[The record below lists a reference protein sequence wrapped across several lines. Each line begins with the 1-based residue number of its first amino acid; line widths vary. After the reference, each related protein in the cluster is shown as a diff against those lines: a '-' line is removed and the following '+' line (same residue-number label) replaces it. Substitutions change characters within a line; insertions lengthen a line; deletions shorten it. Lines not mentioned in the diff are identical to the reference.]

1 MTGEERLNVIEC
13 PCQTFCS
20 IRDVQE
26 ALYHEDRT
34 RTLIH
39 WLSGEVDEAA
49 FREKRSLS
57 CGVAAAAAAA
67 VRCKNRVRSSLSI
80 LNAIRDACRPFLES
94 HGNSAGGG
102 VSGGKPDKDAPDET
116 PVVYEDA
123 FPSLASLGS
132 VTTTH
137 ITAITTTAPKKANV
151 LVGRKKVKPPKSNAV
166 VSVEK
171 VKPPVKPKRR
181 IRPASVNAV
190 SSSAWGQSTTS
201 STFPSGNLVNLPS
214 EEPLILDSRTRGPPL
229 VSQASSE
236 SEAKRTAA
244 ATVTKDEH
252 ATDKAAVNTSFSTP
266 SKKPAPTTRILETKD
281 EIATL
286 PRLQNLIDTYCTL
299 IRSSLVPSTA
309 LELHLLIRLLTLTTQ
324 DTETCSGESELSEI
338 LCSTSRC
345 LYFSCQ
351 ALRQLAYILRGIGMP
366 LLPELVRCRPF
377 YSQLPE
383 LAQEFEL
390 LMEEQAARGLSKSAL
405 PVGNQ
410 TALLT
415 LPFNQQRDSRHNY
428 KSREDQ
434 ALYKN
439 REESRDAFL
448 YQLRAFLS
456 VRGKLVDA
464 AQADKAIRKIKMS
477 SRVVVDDVTDVNM
490 SWFAGFFCD
499 LLLQIGFVPL
509 QETDKDLLNI
519 ADKDKLQKLHKRFSS
534 KVSQTNKS
542 SKKVVADPKR
552 DTKAASPVEDAQQYF
567 TGHQEVRLKPVY
579 SITDSICLRLRL
591 RFDASPTK

>member
-1 MTGEERLNVIEC
+1 MTEEERCNVIEC
-13 PCQTFCS
+13 PCKTFGS
-20 IRDVQE
+20 IRDVQV
-26 ALYHEDRT
+26 ALDNEDQT

-57 CGVAAAAAAA
+57 CGVS
-67 VRCKNRVRSSLSI
+67 VRCKIRVRTSLSV

-94 HGNSAGGG
+94 HGG
-102 VSGGKPDKDAPDET
+102 VSQSGGKKDRDSLDEN
-116 PVVYEDA
+116 PVVYEEA
-123 FPSLASLGS
+123 FPSLGS
-132 VTTTH
+132 
-137 ITAITTTAPKKANV
+137 ITTTTTFATSITPQKKANV
-151 LVGRKKVKPPKSNAV
+151 LVGRKKVKPKLNAAP
-166 VSVEK
+166 VEG
-171 VKPPVKPKRR
+171 VKLMPVKPKRR
-181 IRPASVNAV
+181 IRPASINPVA
-190 SSSAWGQSTTS
+190 SSAWGQSTTSASSS

-214 EEPLILDSRTRGPPL
+214 QEPLILDSRVRGLQL
-229 VSQASSE
+229 VSQAPSE
-236 SEAKRTAA
+236 SDDKQTADDH
-244 ATVTKDEH
+244 VTS
-252 ATDKAAVNTSFSTP
+252 KAAVSTTFLTP
-266 SKKPAPTTRILETKD
+266 RKKPAPPTQETKD
-281 EIATL
+281 EIAAL
-286 PRLQNLIDTYCTL
+286 PQLKNLIDTYCTL

-309 LELHLLIRLLTLTTQ
+309 LELHLLIRLLTLTQ
-324 DTETCSGESELSEI
+324 GTETSSGESELSEI

-351 ALRQLAYILRGIGMP
+351 VLRKLAYILRGIGMP

-390 LMEEQAARGLSKSAL
+390 LIEEQAARGLSTSAL

-428 KSREDQ
+428 KSREEQ

-464 AQADKAIRKIKMS
+464 AQADKAIRKVKMS

-490 SWFAGFFCD
+490 SWFAGFFSD
-499 LLLQIGFVPL
+499 LLLQIGLVPL
-509 QETDKDLLNI
+509 QETDK
-519 ADKDKLQKLHKRFSS
+519 
-534 KVSQTNKS
+534 
-542 SKKVVADPKR
+542 
-552 DTKAASPVEDAQQYF
+552 E
-567 TGHQEVRLKPVY
+567 
-579 SITDSICLRLRL
+579 
-591 RFDASPTK
+591 